1 MTEVAETTAR
11 QANSISVPAF
21 EQKMNLNT
29 LQAQKVMSRVFARAS
44 DSLYRID
51 VILRIIGKEEHAQQV
66 EEVIKAM
73 FDEVETGLKNSAAQ
87 NAALLEENGIEDM
100 PSYDAPYSERIRV
113 TSPQVARFAAMVR
126 RLDKLVME
134 IDALWLTGII
144 DNGHRN
150 EAAYRWQQRII
161 GLGSRIIG
169 IERRARLAAKR
180 QGKGDEVDA
189 AAPFVEE
196 KDDVAED
203 SADSNRVNGVT
214 ENITEGHQASAQ
226 ASA

>member
-1 MTEVAETTAR
+1 MTENTETAAR
-11 QANSISVPAF
+11 QEKSISIPAF
-21 EQKMNLNT
+21 EQTMKLNT

-51 VILRIIGKEEHAQQV
+51 VILRIIGKEEDAQAV
-66 EEVIKAM
+66 ESVIKTM
-73 FDEVETGLKNSAAQ
+73 FDEIDTGLSDSAAQ
-87 NAALLEENGIEDM
+87 NTALLEENGIDEL
-100 PSYDAPYSERIRV
+100 PSYDAPTSERIRI
-113 TSPQVARFAAMVR
+113 TSPQVSRFAALVR

-134 IDALWLTGII
+134 IDALWLSGLIENK
-144 DNGHRN
+144 DRN
-150 EAAYRWQQRII
+150 EAVYRWQQRII

-196 KDDVAED
+196 GDDAGDTAEQMP
-203 SADSNRVNGVT
+203 AAAA
-214 ENITEGHQASAQ
+214 ITQEAVQQQATA
-226 ASA
+226 